1 MGTGWGCDGFVNY
14 TIHCPIIR
22 TKSGQLVLP
31 DEDPRGGTGFSFRE
45 KNKKDQM
52 GGRGK
57 NAGFGNP
64 AKQFGRAGQVLVIGM
79 MVLNASIAET
89 RGM

>member
-1 MGTGWGCDGFVNY
+1 
-14 TIHCPIIR
+14 
-22 TKSGQLVLP
+22 
-31 DEDPRGGTGFSFRE
+31 
-45 KNKKDQM
+45 M
-52 GGRGK
+52 GGWSK